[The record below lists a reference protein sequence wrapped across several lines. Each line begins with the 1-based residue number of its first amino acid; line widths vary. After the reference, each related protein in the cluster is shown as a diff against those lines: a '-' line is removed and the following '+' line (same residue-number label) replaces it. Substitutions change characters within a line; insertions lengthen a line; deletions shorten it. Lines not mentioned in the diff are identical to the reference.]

1 MQEKFEQ
8 RLKTASSSISAPET
22 ETSKLSNEIEKN
34 NKKQSEL
41 NMAKKS
47 AISGEYIITV
57 EDSGSIRVCKIYDNV
72 KASLRECAE
81 AKGFEYDPNW
91 TTRQFGSKLIKE
103 FGEGNEAT
111 IGEYTIVKRDSGSI
125 ETYRTYD
132 NTLGALREIASKVG
146 FNINESSNTRQNGSK
161 LIDFINSNK

>member
-1 MQEKFEQ
+1 
-8 RLKTASSSISAPET
+8 
-22 ETSKLSNEIEKN
+22 
-34 NKKQSEL
+34 
-41 NMAKKS
+41 MAKKS

-72 KASLRECAE
+72 KSSLRECAE
-81 AKGFEYDPNW
+81 AKGFEYDPDW

-103 FGEGNEAT
+103 FGDDDKAT

-132 NTLGALREIASKVG
+132 NTKGALREIAEETK
-146 FNINESSNTRQNGSK
+146 FKFDPEWNTRQFGSK
-161 LIDFINSNK
+161 LVDFINASK